1 MKNNIA
7 SPSMEANDNQK
18 KTRVVVFGSFY
29 RGYHILSN
37 LLNDKELM
45 KRVEIVGVAT
55 DDPNAK
61 WVSAGKRVWQYPH
74 TDQEE
79 KMVEELAKKHGIHVY
94 KGRVKPLKDDGTHSP
109 EEIEK
114 SREFYDILQN
124 KWKPDII
131 YMGTFGQ
138 LLDSTII
145 NTPPMGVFNAHPA
158 DGVNWP
164 SCVGPN
170 PFEQMFEAKN
180 KFCAIALHST
190 NEQFDNGQLACFS
203 EKVDIP
209 YEQMKDMPLG
219 EQVVHMHRITSP
231 YAGRMINSHLR
242 SQIGMPLTQAIEHD
256 VPTVG
261 YSDKITERKIVG
273 WSVG

>member
-1 MKNNIA
+1 MSK
-7 SPSMEANDNQK
+7 MEANDNDK
-18 KTRVVVFGSFY
+18 KTRVVIFGSFY

-45 KRVEIVGVAT
+45 KRIEIVGVAT
-55 DDPNAK
+55 DDPKSK

-79 KMVEELAKKHGIHVY
+79 TLVEDLAKKHGIPVY
-94 KGRVKPLKDDGTHSP
+94 KGRVKPLKDKVPTPDD
-109 EEIEK
+109 IEK
-114 SREFYDILQN
+114 PREFYDILKN
-124 KWKPDII
+124 DWKPDII

-145 NTPPMGVFNAHPA
+145 NTPPMGIFNAHPA

-170 PFEQMFEAKN
+170 PFEQMLEAKN
-180 KFCAIALHST
+180 KFCAIALHSA
-190 NEQFDNGQLACFS
+190 NEEFDNGTLACFS
-203 EKVDIP
+203 EKICIP
-209 YEQMKDMPLG
+209 YKALENLPLG

-242 SQIGMPLTQAIEHD
+242 SQIGMPLEKAPEIA
-256 VPTVG
+256 PIKG
-261 YSDKITERKIVG
+261 YSAIIPKRNSSDSNAAGSSWEVG
-273 WSVG
+273 